1 MVPAFDD
8 LNIACINSIGGM
20 IVMENRSILARLMGI
35 CRAALASTSYRV
47 GRFGILLRE
56 SAAIAFTMRCKV
68 IDRR

>member
-1 MVPAFDD
+1 
-8 LNIACINSIGGM
+8 M
-20 IVMENRSILARLMGI
+20 IVMENRSILARLMDI
-35 CRAALASTSYRV
+35 CRAALASAPYRI

>member
-1 MVPAFDD
+1 
-8 LNIACINSIGGM
+8 
-20 IVMENRSILARLMGI
+20 MENRSTLTRLIGI
-35 CRAALASTSYRV
+35 YRAALASTLYHI